1 MGTGSS
7 RGGGCARSRQRR
19 QRRSRPCAAY
29 PGDETAN
36 ADARDGVAARAP
48 PPYPPPPQSP
58 LLLSGAAPC
67 GRAVPLHALPSS
79 HSPLGCATH
88 AGARAR
94 GRAPRR
100 LAAIAPA
107 PRRGGSAP
115 ACHQCTR
122 PHWPP
127 CTPPPP
133 DGEGAAPTVGVPP
146 RLPGWRRTS
155 GTQAGAFGRGAW
167 RPYASPGRG
176 GCRGW
181 QQTARGGGSP
191 ARRQPTPCHASAG
204 GCHLPPRCGGRTAVA
219 SHRPPPPIVGESCF
233 APEEPSRALD
243 GHLAPNGAFDAARLM
258 ASRPQRGSI
267 EGAFRWASAGPP
279 TRANACRAIRSVF
292 DSFDSSGNRT

>member
-127 CTPPPP
+127 CTPPPLTVRGRRRP
-133 DGEGAAPTVGVPP
+133 LASLLVSRDGAAQAAHKRGRLAGGHGVPMRHP
-146 RLPGWRRTS
+146 
-155 GTQAGAFGRGAW
+155 AGGA
-167 RPYASPGRG
+167 A
-176 GCRGW
+176 
-181 QQTARGGGSP
+181 AGGSKPHGGVAALQGGSQPP
-191 ARRQPTPCHASAG
+191 ATPRRGDAISRRGVGDAPPWRHTAPLHLSSES
-204 GCHLPPRCGGRTAVA
+204 HVLPPR
-219 SHRPPPPIVGESCF
+219 SHRGRSMGIWPRTG
-233 APEEPSRALD
+233 PSMR
-243 GHLAPNGAFDAARLM
+243 LA
-258 ASRPQRGSI
+258 
-267 EGAFRWASAGPP
+267 
-279 TRANACRAIRSVF
+279 
-292 DSFDSSGNRT
+292 

>member
-100 LAAIAPA
+100 LAAIAPD

-133 DGEGAAPTVGVPP
+133 DGEGAAPTIGVPP

-191 ARRQPTPCHASAG
+191 ASRQPTPCHASAG
-204 GCHLPPRCGGRTAVA
+204 GCHLPPRCGGRTAAA
-219 SHRPPPPIVGESCF
+219 SHRPPPPMYRPSLPPCHATRVA
-233 APEEPSRALD
+233 AP
-243 GHLAPNGAFDAARLM
+243 
-258 ASRPQRGSI
+258 
-267 EGAFRWASAGPP
+267 PP
-279 TRANACRAIRSVF
+279 
-292 DSFDSSGNRT
+292 